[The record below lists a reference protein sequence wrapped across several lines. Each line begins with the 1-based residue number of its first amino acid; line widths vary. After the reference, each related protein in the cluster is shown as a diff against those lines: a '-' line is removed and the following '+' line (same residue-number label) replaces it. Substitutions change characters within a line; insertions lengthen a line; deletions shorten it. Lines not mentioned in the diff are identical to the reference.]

1 MGTSPKR
8 MPRSALLTAL
18 LAAVVTAAALVAV
31 VVLRSHAEPD
41 GMAAVPPAAAPA
53 PDRPSAA
60 GCGAGPCRELA
71 AMTVSGTPVSLVAD
85 ATGGG
90 GRVRVG
96 AEPDTEFE
104 LAITGM
110 GAKLASNSLQCVAG
124 TTSACLIRG
133 DVSGGAFGE
142 LLIESGGVWRDFGQP
157 YFADAGTIVLDDVDQ
172 DGRPDLILVRHECPG
187 ATPGTSGCQ
196 AAPVLAEVYQLSG
209 TIVGCTRK
217 VTSPSQLR
225 GWPQVQVRRNELSA
239 CPSS

>member
-8 MPRSALLTAL
+8 TPRSALLTAL
-18 LAAVVTAAALVAV
+18 LAALVTAAALVAV
-31 VVLRSHAEPD
+31 VVLRSHSEADSVAGAPQI
-41 GMAAVPPAAAPA
+41 AAPA
-53 PDRPSAA
+53 PDQSTATT
-60 GCGAGPCRELA
+60 CGTGPCRELA
-71 AMTVSGTPVSLVAD
+71 AMTVGGTPVSLLAD
-85 ATGGG
+85 ATGGW

-96 AEPDTEFE
+96 AKPDTEFE

-110 GAKLASNSLQCVAG
+110 GAKLAPNSLQCIAG
-124 TTSACLIRG
+124 TTSACLVRG

-172 DGRPDLILVRHECPG
+172 DGRPDLVLVRHECPG
-187 ATPGTSGCQ
+187 ATPGTTTCQ

-209 TIVGCTRK
+209 EIVGCTRK

-225 GWPQVQVRRNELSA
+225 GWPAVQVRRSELSA
-239 CPSS
+239 CPS